1 MAITKATSSVL
12 ADNAALNN
20 LNAGASI
27 AFTKPVSVS
36 GNLTVDTNT
45 LFVDSVN
52 NRVGIGTNNPQQA
65 IDFRP
70 ITFNVSQSGGIR
82 FDNTS
87 GTWPCGIYIRSDG
100 SGGPRL
106 SLDAPYQTNTLNL
119 YDNNVG
125 IGTLT
130 PTAKLDVVGSIKAS
144 GNLTVDTNTLFVDA
158 TNDKVGIGTTTPN
171 EKLTVVG
178 NISASGTVIA
188 SNYNPAANVAAFLA
202 DPTSAKLAAAVTDKT
217 GTGALVFGTSPTI
230 SSPTINTAITLNAT
244 TYTYGT
250 GAANAH
256 RTALSINN
264 VDNTSDANKPIS
276 AATQSALNLK
286 SDISN
291 PVRTTL
297 TGNGSTSVF
306 AIGGA
311 GSLSNPSA
319 LIVAIDGALQE
330 PSVDYTVSGGN
341 ITFTD
346 PLASGAKAVVI
357 APTNT
362 LQVGELIP
370 SDGSVTSAK
379 LAPNLTLTNTTL
391 GGTTSFGNT
400 RPTSTA
406 TTTPSTTDLIT
417 MADGDAR
424 YLELLSPKIIVTTPS
439 DLSKISSGTGSSST
453 VARGLLSL
461 RTGTS
466 GVGAAAGIA
475 LTNVVANTGTMSTA
489 VGSGLSLVFPGITD
503 GAHIGLFYGGH
514 PASLPVLLAD
524 FGNTGANGFSLQFRR
539 NGAQFEARLTWRIN
553 GTASVS
559 AWESLNVGVASSLYR
574 AFVFVT
580 STGIK
585 GVIYRGGSTATYD
598 TIDYSTPVWSR
609 TENFTF
615 TGNLGNWNGV
625 TYAHSGD
632 STFLV
637 SRFETL
643 NRFSI

>member
-1 MAITKATSSVL
+1 MAITQATSSVL
-12 ADNAALNN
+12 AANAALNN
-20 LNAGASI
+20 LNAGASVV
-27 AFTKPVSVS
+27 FTKP
-36 GNLTVDTNT
+36 LTVANFTIGAGSTVAFNT
-45 LFVDSVN
+45 
-52 NRVGIGTNNPQQA
+52 
-65 IDFRP
+65 
-70 ITFNVSQSGGIR
+70 
-82 FDNTS
+82 
-87 GTWPCGIYIRSDG
+87 
-100 SGGPRL
+100 
-106 SLDAPYQTNTLNL
+106 
-119 YDNNVG
+119 
-125 IGTLT
+125 
-130 PTAKLDVVGSIKAS
+130 
-144 GNLTVDTNTLFVDA
+144 
-158 TNDKVGIGTTTPN
+158 
-171 EKLTVVG
+171 
-178 NISASGTVIA
+178 
-188 SNYNPAANVAAFLA
+188 
-202 DPTSAKLAAAVTDKT
+202 
-217 GTGALVFGTSPTI
+217 
-230 SSPTINTAITLNAT
+230 T

-264 VDNTSDANKPIS
+264 VDNTSDVNKPIS
-276 AATQSALNLK
+276 TATQSALNLK

-319 LIVAIDGALQE
+319 IIVAIDGALQE

-379 LAPNLTLTNTTL
+379 LTPNLTLTNTTL

-417 MADGDAR
+417 RADGDAR

-439 DLSKISSGTGSSST
+439 DLAKISSGTGSSST

-475 LTNVVANTGTMSTA
+475 LTNDVANTGTMSTD
-489 VGSGLSLVFPGITD
+489 VGSGLSLMFGQIAD

-524 FGNTGANGFSLQFRR
+524 FGNSGANGFSLQFRR
-539 NGAQFEARLTWRIN
+539 NGAQNEARLTWRIN

-559 AWESLNVGVASSLYR
+559 AWESLNVGVATSRYR

-585 GVIYRGGSTATYD
+585 GAIYRGGTFTTYD

-632 STFLV
+632 STTLV